1 LLFRVVAQGKTTM
14 KTSTGGTKTSLSERP
29 PLPPPMEKLALTIQE
44 AAQLS
49 SLGQT
54 SIYKAIRDGQLISRK
69 YGTRTIIT
77 RAERPNGRTNR
88 RFRP

>member
-1 LLFRVVAQGKTTM
+1 M
-14 KTSTGGTKTSLSERP
+14 KTSTSGTKTPLSERP
-29 PLPPPMEKLALTIQE
+29 PLPPPMEKLALTIQVT
-44 AAQLS
+44 AQLS

-77 RAERPNGRTNR
+77 QAERPNGRTNR